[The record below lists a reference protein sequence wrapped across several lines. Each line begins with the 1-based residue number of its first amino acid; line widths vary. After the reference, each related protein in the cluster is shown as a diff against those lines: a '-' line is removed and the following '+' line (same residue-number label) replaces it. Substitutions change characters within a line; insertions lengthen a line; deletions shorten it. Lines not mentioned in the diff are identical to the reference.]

1 LPNIYSTNLSKTT
14 QNSFRKI
21 KEGVIMCDGV
31 LIGMMLGAVAGAILV
46 QTCKPV
52 RDAVEK
58 GKQKLKDQVAKM

>member
-1 LPNIYSTNLSKTT
+1 
-14 QNSFRKI
+14 
-21 KEGVIMCDGV
+21 MCDGV

-58 GKQKLKDQVAKM
+58 GKQKFKDQVAKM